1 MTFQVGAY
9 YAPITSRNMMFITT
23 ILEID
28 EIEAGP
34 IHPNSL
40 CSGLNPLGAVFIINK
55 KQPLQDKLSS
65 V

>member
-28 EIEAGP
+28 KIEAGP

-40 CSGLNPLGAVFIINK
+40 RSCLNPVFIINK

-65 V
+65 M